1 MNKWHLME
9 QEKTQM
15 ILTFSGNVEAVDSG
29 ERRTISGKIAPYGE
43 IGFTSAG
50 KVVFAPNSI
59 SAAEPSKV
67 KLLMSHDNSKPVGR
81 MQSITS
87 NADGLYASFK
97 VSASSRGSDAILL
110 AQEQLM
116 DGLSVGVEVTAS
128 KPQKDYLLVTAA
140 TLREVSLVESAA
152 FASAAVQKIAAAAG
166 DMPMDPNTST
176 STKVTTTNT
185 VINTTT
191 TETETE
197 SEAAVTTAPDQNA
210 PEAATAAEETAAPVV
225 EAARKIIRP
234 SVLDSQTVRS
244 PIINMGSYT
253 EHKIKAALGND
264 DSKLYVTAADDSFT
278 TNPAFNPTQY
288 LSEFPTNTRFGTPAI
303 DACSRGTLPNSG
315 MTISVPSLVTSAG
328 GQAGVAPT
336 VTVEAEGGAVD
347 ATGMVTEYLTGTVS
361 KYSGM
366 NTISVELLE
375 RSDPNFYAE
384 LTNQLQNAY
393 LKTLDTT
400 VLAALITA
408 GQQGATQAA
417 TSAGI
422 IGYAA
427 DAAAKVYQ
435 ATGYFAQNYVA
446 NPSQWQLLMGSV
458 DSTGRPIYSASQPMN
473 AAGLTQ
479 PGSIRGNVLGL
490 DLYVDK
496 NFAVTTNIDD
506 SAVILAPEAFTVYQ
520 SPQAYMS
527 VNVVSNLQV
536 QVAIYGYMAYIA
548 KMPKGI
554 VRFNLT

>member
-1 MNKWHLME
+1 
-9 QEKTQM
+9 M
-15 ILTFSGNVEAVDSG
+15 ILTFSGNIEAVDSG

-43 IGFTSAG
+43 VGFTSAG

-67 KLLMSHDNSKPVGR
+67 KLLMSHDSSKPVGR

-87 NADGLYASFK
+87 AADGLYASFK

-152 FASAAVQKIAAAAG
+152 FPSAAVQKIAAAAG
-166 DMPMDPNTST
+166 DMPVDAAMSQ

-197 SEAAVTTAPDQNA
+197 TESEAAVTTAPDQTA
-210 PEAATAAEETAAPVV
+210 PEAVDATEQAAPVV
-225 EAARKIIRP
+225 EAARKIILP
-234 SVLDSQTVRS
+234 SALNSQRVRT

-264 DSKLYVTAADDSFT
+264 DSKLYVTAADDSFS
-278 TNPAFNPTQY
+278 TNPGFNPTQY
-288 LSEFPTNTRFGTPAI
+288 LSEFPTNTRFGTPSI
-303 DACSRGTLPNSG
+303 DACSRGTLPANG
-315 MTISVPSLVTSAG
+315 MTINVPSLVTSAG
-328 GQAGVAPT
+328 GQSGVAPV
-336 VTVEAEGGAVD
+336 VTVEAEAGAVQN
-347 ATGMVTEYLTGTVS
+347 TGMVTEYLSGTVS

-366 NTISVELLE
+366 NTISIELLE
-375 RSDPNFYAE
+375 RGYGDGNFFSE

-393 LKTLDTT
+393 LKTIDTT
-400 VLAALITA
+400 VNAALITA
-408 GQQGATQAA
+408 GTVATTAQAA

-422 IGYAA
+422 IGYASE
-427 DAAAKVYQ
+427 AAKLVYE
-435 ATGYFAQNYVA
+435 ATGYFANNYIA
-446 NPSQWQLLMGSV
+446 NGSQWQLLMGAA

-473 AAGLTQ
+473 AGGLVQ

-496 NFAVTTNIDD
+496 NFAATTTVDD
-506 SAVILAPEAFTVYQ
+506 SAIILAPEAFTVYQ

-536 QVAIYGYMAYIA
+536 QVAIYGYMATIA

-554 VRFNLT
+554 IRYNFT